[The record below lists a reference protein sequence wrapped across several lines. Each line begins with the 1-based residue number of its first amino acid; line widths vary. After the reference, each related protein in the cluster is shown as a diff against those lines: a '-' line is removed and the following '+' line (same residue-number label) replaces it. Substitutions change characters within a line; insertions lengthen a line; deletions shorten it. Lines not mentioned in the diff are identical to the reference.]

1 MLKLGNAGIKQA
13 LSQLKM
19 IILILLRLLV
29 CTIKEVSSV
38 DGRLL
43 VYLLWL
49 IVGKALSLTSFIDN
63 SIILLLGGSLSV
75 IFNLHR

>member
-13 LSQLKM
+13 LPQLKV